1 MKHFLDRMASSRYH
15 TVQKT
20 EILIPTL
27 KIHKIFHIFARKKW
41 VPVPIIIPNGI
52 KHKERQMAEPSSFV
66 TAIFINSGNPE

>member
-15 TVQKT
+15 TIQKT

-27 KIHKIFHIFARKKW
+27 KIHKIFHIFAGEERF
-41 VPVPIIIPNGI
+41 PVPIIPSGI
-52 KHKERQMAEPSSFV
+52 KHKERQIAKPSSFV